1 MRPIRLSSEARRE
14 TILAAA
20 KACFAQHGFAGTT
33 TKSVAA
39 AAGISEGLLFKHFPT
54 KSALYAAILD
64 ESAEADSDLKRLQS
78 REPSTATLVHLIREM
93 VRHFLRV
100 VERPEGEKCQQM
112 KLLLSSYLED
122 GEFAR
127 LVFHKIGEVIGP
139 MFVASLDK
147 AVQAGDAEASS
158 GDPMNLFWFAH
169 QMIHMVA
176 LTYIP
181 KVVPLAYGQSEELEH
196 QICQFTLRGLG
207 LKERVL
213 ASYLDRS
220 PAVRPHE
227 TSLDVR
233 KCMT

>member
-39 AAGISEGLLFKHFPT
+39 AAGISEGLLFKHFAT

-64 ESAEADSDLKRLQS
+64 EAAEADSDLKRLQS

-93 VRHFLRV
+93 VRHFLHM
-100 VERPEGEKCQQM
+100 VERPDGEKCQQM

-127 LVFHKIGEVIGP
+127 LVYHKIGEIIGP
-139 MFVASLDK
+139 IFVASLAK
-147 AVQAGDAEASS
+147 AVQAGDAVASA
-158 GDPMNLFWFAH
+158 GPPINLFWFAH

-176 LTYIP
+176 LTRIP
-181 KVVPLAYGQSEELEH
+181 KAVPLDYGNSEDLER
-196 QICQFTLRGLG
+196 QICEFTLRGLG
-207 LKERVL
+207 LKEH
-213 ASYLDRS
+213 AIATHLDRTS
-220 PAVRPHE
+220 PVRPHE
-227 TSLDVR
+227 TPLVSESA
-233 KCMT
+233 

>member
-20 KACFAQHGFAGTT
+20 KGCFAQHGFAGTT

-78 REPSTATLVHLIREM
+78 REPSTETLVYLMREM

-100 VERPEGEKCQQM
+100 IEHPESEKCQHM

-127 LVFHKIGEVIGP
+127 LVYHKIGEIIAP
-139 MFVASLDK
+139 IFVASLAK
-147 AVQAGDAEASS
+147 AVEAGDAVVSAGE
-158 GDPMNLFWFAH
+158 PINLFWYAH
-169 QMIHMVA
+169 HTIHMVA
-176 LTYIP
+176 LTHIP
-181 KVVPLAYGQSEELEH
+181 KATPLPYGNPEELER
-196 QICQFTLRGLG
+196 QICEFTLRGLG
-207 LKERVL
+207 LKEHVITT
-213 ASYLDRS
+213 YLDRACCARS
-220 PAVRPHE
+220 HE
-227 TSLDVR
+227 APLVSESA
-233 KCMT
+233 